1 MARHDRRSDGNDD
14 CCHQRAFGSE
24 ERILDK
30 LLMVLRGDPFSVGIL
45 VLLVTITVAA
55 ALVAL
60 VFGVY
65 AVRERLARGS
75 NRATRHYHV
84 RL

>member
-1 MARHDRRSDGNDD
+1 MD
-14 CCHQRAFGSE
+14 
-24 ERILDK
+24 LDK
-30 LLMVLRGDPFSVGIL
+30 LLMVLRGDPFSMGIL
-45 VLLVTITVAA
+45 ALLVAISIAA

-65 AVRERLARGS
+65 TLRERLARGT

-84 RL
+84 RPL